1 MLTPTP
7 ICLVEPIR
15 TRMCPERT
23 ASHNGWRRA
32 GSAMSCTQ
40 PMSPRDTPRST
51 RRSVTVEYT
60 DGDPSGLGTPA
71 SQNTTWAAPG
81 RSESG

>member
-7 ICLVEPIR
+7 ICMVEPMRIR
-15 TRMCPERT
+15 VCPERT
-23 ASHNGWRRA
+23 WSHSGWRRL
-32 GSAMSCTQ
+32 GSVMSWTQ
-40 PMSPRDTPRST
+40 PISLRAMPRST
-51 RRSVTVEYT
+51 RSSVRVEYT
-60 DGDPSGLGTPA
+60 DGEPSGLGTPA